1 MLFRSIWMAHTYLH
15 PLAALGPGAYVVW
28 QNLFNSYQLWRV
40 RKQKAAEAKVEAEKA
55 DEG

>member
-1 MLFRSIWMAHTYLH
+1 MAHTYLH